1 MKTFMKVLGL
11 LPLILVGVLLMGTD
25 SCCPENPPL
34 NSVVTAHGNTDWHI
48 DTAEEF
54 LYGTDMDGHTTAA
67 NHVPDTWTRR
77 HMHVGLTNTSPYY
90 YDVDRV
96 ATGADTDG
104 TNGIESAML
113 FFYAGHGNPTAWST
127 LGDSASQA
135 NVCLGDCPGG
145 KLRYYWQ
152 CSCEVFAHGPRSCAS
167 SSWEYGCPGGFTG
180 GADSVN
186 MRNVYERWGP
196 ALDSGIRMACGASTS
211 AYCHESQT
219 NAIWNYYN
227 NLGYDVADA
236 FISGL
241 NFWGVVP
248 LCITRGGAD
257 VTATP
262 LYDATFTNLAN
273 AAGTTH
279 YHIQYLS
286 SFAATPSTSSG
297 SASAESASAEP
308 PEPPETLPVFRL
320 RPNRLYRSMTDVS
333 FSAGEGEMM
342 VSSDEVAGRPRV
354 RYDPAS
360 GAVYLVAVPTSPAGD
375 EMLEESA
382 YLERAERFLEQ
393 SGLSAGME
401 RSADSQERVGEPVGE
416 RMMIQMSPVKG
427 GGDAETVQKN
437 VVVTFRRQIEVDGR
451 PIEVLGSGGMTR
463 VRMNNDGS
471 VSDAAQVWREIDG
484 VERVAPV
491 KSYDEAYREARTML
505 EEPEA
510 YELDRWDWGYKEE
523 AGNVEQSELG
533 VVYRFGFVPA
543 DPDATME
550 HPPRLIEIPGQ
561 ER

>member
-1 MKTFMKVLGL
+1 MKTFRKVLAL
-11 LPLILVGVLLMGTD
+11 LPFVLGAVVLMGTD
-25 SCCPENPPL
+25 GCCPDNPPL

-54 LYGTDMDGHTTAA
+54 LYGTDMDGHATAA
-67 NHVPDTWTRR
+67 NHVPNSWTRR
-77 HMHVGLTNTSPYY
+77 HMHVGLTNTSSYY
-90 YDVDRV
+90 YDADRV
-96 ATGADTDG
+96 ATGADADG
-104 TNGIESAML
+104 TSGIESAML
-113 FFYAGHGNPTAWST
+113 FFYAGHGSPTSWST
-127 LGDSASQA
+127 LGDHASQA

-145 KLRYYWQ
+145 GMLRYYWQ
-152 CSCEVFAHGPRSCAS
+152 CSCKVFAHGPKSCAG
-167 SSWEYGCPGGFTG
+167 SSWDYGCPGGFTG
-180 GADSVN
+180 GADSVT

-196 ALDSGIRMACGASTS
+196 ALDSDVRMACGASTS

-273 AAGTTH
+273 DAGTSH
-279 YHIQYLS
+279 FHIQYLS
-286 SFAATPSTSSG
+286 SFAATPSASAT
-297 SASAESASAEP
+297 SASPESSEL
-308 PEPPETLPVFRL
+308 PETMPVFRL
-320 RPNRLYRSMTDVS
+320 RPNRLYRSMTGVS
-333 FSAGEGEMM
+333 FSEEGEMM
-342 VSSDEVAGRPRV
+342 VSSEEVAGRPRV
-354 RYDPAS
+354 RYNPAS
-360 GAVYLVAVPTSPAGD
+360 GAVYLVAAPTSPAGG
-375 EMLEESA
+375 ETLEESA

-401 RSADSQERVGEPVGE
+401 RSAESEERVGEPVGE
-416 RMMIQMSPVKG
+416 RMMIQVSPVKG
-427 GGDAETVQKN
+427 GGDDAKTLQKN

-451 PIEVLGSGGMTR
+451 RIEVLGSGGMTR
-463 VRMNNDGS
+463 IRMSNDGS

-484 VERVAPV
+484 VERVARV
-491 KSYDEAYREARTML
+491 KSYDEAYREAREML

-533 VVYRFGFVPA
+533 VVFRFGFVPA